1 MFCLNENE
9 DCPFNYPLLIKNT
22 NKCVDKCTSKNIILF
37 NKICYEHCPENSIQ
51 IENKNECKCIK
62 NYYIENEKN
71 ICLKINEKCPDN
83 YSYLLIETN
92 ECLKNCPI
100 NYLTFNN
107 TCIKNCTNNY
117 YEFNGTCVNKC
128 PNNYY
133 KSNKNK
139 CEESKNIVNDIDSNI
154 LLIHEEDHETFEG
167 DDFKAEIYDSNNVIE
182 NDNISSLNLGECEN
196 KLKEYYNIS
205 MDESLIIYKMD
216 FYPENS
222 FVPIIQYKIYNK
234 KGDLL
239 NLSVCENI
247 TIDISTP
254 VNLSKTNIDISKLNE
269 TINSGI
275 DIFNISSDFFND
287 ICNTFSSSNGTDV
300 PIKDRKKD
308 YFQDISFC
316 EEGCVYGGFNGTNN
330 KVVCNCNVKQNSNN
344 EKINNKEIKN
354 SFTKILSNSNLKV
367 LKCIYLYGIPIKF
380 FKNYGSYI
388 FIFCEISEIILLI
401 YTFYIGYYPLMK
413 FIKLIDINIYYK
425 NNNNNQIKNINNPPK
440 KLNNF
445 NKENNESN
453 FYNMIN
459 VDSTNRINLEQ
470 NKEYDNFKLNNII
483 IYNKISVFNK
493 ETNNKYITN
502 KEKSKHINKIYNNEE
517 INDLNY
523 NESLLIDN
531 RNFIQIYYSFLEYSQ
546 LIIFTFITR
555 TDFNLRSIKISLFLF
570 SCIIYLT
577 FNTLFFTD
585 DTMSHIYNK
594 GGSFDFLYN
603 LPKTLF
609 SGVCCG
615 IVNFL
620 LKFLSLSQKD
630 IKLLNN
636 IKNINYK
643 NIKIG
648 KIIKCW
654 KIKLIIFY
662 ILIFGF
668 MALFHLYVGTFCS
681 VYVNTQKHLIKSTLI
696 SFFLSMIYPFGI
708 CLVTATFRKLSLYYK
723 NKYLFFVSKILS
735 LF

>member
-1 MFCLNENE
+1 M
-9 DCPFNYPLLIKNT
+9 YI
-22 NKCVDKCTSKNIILF
+22 F

-51 IENKNECKCIK
+51 IENKNECKCIN

-83 YSYLLIETN
+83 YSYLLIEKN

-139 CEESKNIVNDIDSNI
+139 CEESKNIANDIDSNI

-354 SFTKILSNSNLKV
+354 SFTKILSDSNLKV

-425 NNNNNQIKNINNPPK
+425 NNNNNQIKTINNPPK
-440 KLNNF
+440 KHNNF
-445 NKENNESN
+445 NKDNDETN
-453 FYNMIN
+453 FYNKKKL
-459 VDSTNRINLEQ
+459 DSSNRSVLDHS
-470 NKEYDNFKLNNII
+470 KEYNNFKLNNII

-555 TDFNLRSIKISLFLF
+555 TDFNLRAIKISLFLF

-636 IKNINYK
+636 IKNVNTK
-643 NIKIG
+643 NIKLG